1 MRAGRTA
8 VGVCRHINHRECGV
22 VNIVNIVSIVSRR
35 FFQRVIRR
43 FFGGE
48 QHEFDFSE
56 NPLGLSLCNPLAGN
70 LDILLF
76 RVNPDYLRGPMI

>member
-48 QHEFDFSE
+48 QHDFDFSARRIRLAY
-56 NPLGLSLCNPLAGN
+56 PSAILRLAIWMYLISLSIPITFEA
-70 LDILLF
+70 
-76 RVNPDYLRGPMI
+76 P